1 VAPVREPE
9 PELTQAAVAVAEP
22 PAPAPAPAAPV
33 GALDL
38 RMVEELW
45 PAVLQNVAE
54 SNKLVAGC
62 LAEARPLTVSGRDLT
77 LAFTPEHGFQRRKC
91 EDAAAREL
99 AAEAFQALVG
109 ITPRL
114 VFETREGEELGAEPD
129 VLGEDD
135 FIARLRSEFD
145 AEPYEPDQED
155 QEQA

>member
-1 VAPVREPE
+1 M
-9 PELTQAAVAVAEP
+9 TQAAVAVAEP
-22 PAPAPAPAAPV
+22 PALAPAAPAAPV

-62 LAEARPLTVSGRDLT
+62 LAEARPLTVSGRELT

-99 AAEAFQALVG
+99 AAEAFQSLVG

-114 VFETREGEELGAEPD
+114 VFETREAEELGAEPE